1 MSEFNPNLKPGF
13 LEVFCGP
20 MKSGKSLEIIHR
32 VNKLKYMDNS
42 KYLFFKPEIDTRN
55 SKIISRYGAEE
66 SCIIVENSKDI
77 LSFINDEKLIAI
89 DEAQFFDEGIV
100 EVIKV
105 LLKKDVNVI
114 VAGLDLD
121 FRGEPFGPMPSILS
135 VANKVRKLTAI
146 CDFKSCN
153 NIGRFTQR
161 IIDGKPAR
169 FDSPTILV
177 GGDEKYEVRCRK
189 HHKIRK

>member
-1 MSEFNPNLKPGF
+1 MSEYNPNLKPGF

-32 VNKLKYMDNS
+32 VNKLKYMTDS
-42 KYLFFKPEIDTRN
+42 KYLFFKPKIDTRD
-55 SKIISRYGAEE
+55 SKIRSRYGAEE

-77 LSFINDEKLIAI
+77 LGFVNGEKLVAI

-105 LLKKDVNVI
+105 LLEKDVNVV

-121 FRGEPFGPMPSILS
+121 FKGEPFGPMPSILS

-161 IIDGKPAR
+161 IIDGEPAR

-189 HHKIRK
+189 HHVVLK